1 MKKKLRGFVIKRE
14 TLFNGKRKVGVDT
27 NVLIKIYKDP
37 GLFDYE
43 ESRIFN
49 YQDLVFTHSI
59 CVLELA
65 KFIKKLENID
75 FERAMMEAKEFVKRH
90 NIIRIFPKDCY
101 VHVKRHN
108 IIRIFPKDCYVQQ
121 EEIDKFQK
129 DVNQYFQ
136 KNQINSECHPPDSI
150 IVLAFKKWGIN
161 KIISTDLGFRESAKF
176 LGIGGTSLPSLN
188 SVISRKLRSLYNNKR
203 KKFKKR
209 R

>member
-14 TLFNGKRKVGVDT
+14 MFFNGKRKVGIDT

-101 VHVKRHN
+101 V
-108 IIRIFPKDCYVQQ
+108 QQ
-121 EEIDKFQK
+121 EEINKFQK

-150 IVLAFKKWGIN
+150 IVLAFKKCGIN
-161 KIISTDLGFRESAKF
+161 RIISTDIGFRESAKF
-176 LGIGGTSLPSLN
+176 LGIDGTSLPSLN